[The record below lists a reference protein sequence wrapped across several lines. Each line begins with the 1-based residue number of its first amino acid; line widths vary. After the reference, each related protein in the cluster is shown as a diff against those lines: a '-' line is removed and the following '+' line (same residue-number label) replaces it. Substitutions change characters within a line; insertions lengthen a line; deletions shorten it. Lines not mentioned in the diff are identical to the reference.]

1 MNMTGRSGMIVL
13 GFAALL
19 AAGGTGAALNAL
31 LMPTAAADFTGFA
44 ERPVKLPDVRLT
56 DQNGVQHALASEIAG
71 GSLLVVN
78 FNYTSCESICPVGNA
93 MMQAVDREAPADMGK
108 PVKLLSITIDPNTD
122 TPEVI
127 RKASS
132 EFDPSRRWLW
142 LTGNPDDVQAVL
154 SGVGTS
160 IPDITLHA
168 PLTLVGDAASGQFYS
183 IRTLPDASEIV
194 TLLSKFSR

>member
-1 MNMTGRSGMIVL
+1 MNMTSRTGMIVL

-31 LMPTAAADFTGFA
+31 LMPTEAADLTSFA
-44 ERPVKLPDVRLT
+44 ERPVSLPDVKLT
-56 DQNGVQHALASEIAG
+56 DQNGVQHALASDIAG
-71 GSLLVVN
+71 NALLVVN
-78 FNYTSCESICPVGNA
+78 FNYTSCESICPIGNA
-93 MMQAVDREAPADMGK
+93 MMQAIDKEAPSDLGK

-132 EFDPSRRWLW
+132 EFEPSRRWLW
-142 LTGNPDDVQAVL
+142 LTGNPDDVQALL

-160 IPDITLHA
+160 VPDITLHA
-168 PLTLVGDAASGQFYS
+168 PLTLVGDAGSGRFYS
-183 IRTLPDASEIV
+183 IRTLPDANEV
-194 TLLSKFSR
+194 VALLAKFHQ